1 MNAFAQKEG
10 LPGMGYIFWRDNGD
24 GMEAA
29 GPLAKN
35 IGPERTEALRAQ
47 LDLGTGDAAFF
58 LGGKPKNFE
67 KVAGKARD
75 VIGDELNLTD
85 HDRFAFA
92 WIVDFPIYEKDEETG
107 RIDFEH
113 NPFSMPQGGMEA
125 LEGDPLQVKG
135 FQYDLACNGYELVS
149 GAIRNHRP
157 DIMFKA
163 FEIAGYDKSVV
174 ESKFPAL
181 YKAFQ
186 YGAPPHGGCAPGIDR
201 IVMLLANQKNIREV
215 TLFPLNQNAEDLL
228 MGAPSKVGDKQ
239 LKNTSRN
246 LEWRLSQT

>member
-47 LDLGTGDAAFF
+47 LGLGTGDAAFF

-75 VIGDELNLTD
+75 VIGEELGLTD

-107 RIDFEH
+107 KIDFEH
-113 NPFSMPQGGMEA
+113 NPF
-125 LEGDPLQVKG
+125 
-135 FQYDLACNGYELVS
+135 F
-149 GAIRNHRP
+149 
-157 DIMFKA
+157 
-163 FEIAGYDKSVV
+163 
-174 ESKFPAL
+174 
-181 YKAFQ
+181 
-186 YGAPPHGGCAPGIDR
+186 
-201 IVMLLANQKNIREV
+201 
-215 TLFPLNQNAEDLL
+215 NA
-228 MGAPSKVGDKQ
+228 
-239 LKNTSRN
+239 SR
-246 LEWRLSQT
+246 